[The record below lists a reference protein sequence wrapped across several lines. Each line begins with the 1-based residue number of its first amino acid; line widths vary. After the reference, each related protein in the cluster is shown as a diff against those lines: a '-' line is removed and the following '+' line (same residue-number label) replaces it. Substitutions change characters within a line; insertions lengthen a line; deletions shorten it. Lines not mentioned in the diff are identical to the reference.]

1 MYFTSSSE
9 TLAVFTAIKELSLHG
24 IQVIIT
30 SVIDVINNEENLL
43 EIQDKYLIRHLSED
57 DKLLSD
63 F

>member
-1 MYFTSSSE
+1 M
-9 TLAVFTAIKELSLHG
+9 HG